1 MITLSPAI
9 TVQQFS
15 VFLMMTFVLTVVYSG
30 GSITTARW
38 CRLYRRYHLTSAA
51 YLLVLSCKNC
61 YYSSLLIHLQ
71 IILFVDCRP
80 GLFWPG
86 KNKMN
91 FDIDTD
97 SPCDPRV
104 VSALDESVRVAGRR
118 SQVSHGARRT
128 LSNVA
133 TDFDEDFDA
142 D

>member
-104 VSALDESVRVAGRR
+104 VSALDEVAGHR
-118 SQVSHGARRT
+118 SVTAHGAGYQMSQKILMQIKR
-128 LSNVA
+128 NKN
-133 TDFDEDFDA
+133 
-142 D
+142 